1 MKKYLFLLM
10 AIAGMAFTFASCS
23 SDDDE
28 AKGNPLV
35 GTWVS
40 FDYNIN
46 DTIIF
51 SKDGTAI
58 EHAGKADGSALSRSK
73 GHYSVAGNKLT
84 LHWTSGLKWDKI
96 IKRWTAIKDPE
107 ETNII
112 TFELKGRNLK
122 FTAMEGETDYPVTT
136 FKKQ

>member
-1 MKKYLFLLM
+1 MKKLFFLLM

-23 SDDDE
+23 SDDDDV
-28 AKGNPLV
+28 KNNPLV
-35 GTWVS
+35 GTWIS

-46 DTIIF
+46 DTITF

-84 LHWTSGLKWDKI
+84 LHWTSGLKWDKSN
-96 IKRWTAIKDPE
+96 KRWTAIADPD

-112 TFELKGRNLK
+112 TFELNGRNLK
-122 FTAMEGETDYPVTT
+122 FTAMEGETDYPVVT

>member
-46 DTIIF
+46 DTITF

-84 LHWTSGLKWDKI
+84 LHWTSGLKWDK
-96 IKRWTAIKDPE
+96 
-107 ETNII
+107 
-112 TFELKGRNLK
+112 RNK
-122 FTAMEGETDYPVTT
+122 
-136 FKKQ
+136 

>member
-1 MKKYLFLLM
+1 MDF
-10 AIAGMAFTFASCS
+10 
-23 SDDDE
+23 
-28 AKGNPLV
+28 V
-35 GTWVS
+35 R
-40 FDYNIN
+40 YNIN
-46 DTIIF
+46 DTITF

-107 ETNII
+107 ETNI
-112 TFELKGRNLK
+112 TKVEPAPKK
-122 FTAMEGETDYPVTT
+122 DDEMTT
-136 FKKQ
+136 LTEASEKEAQASAN

>member
-1 MKKYLFLLM
+1 MKKLFFLLM

-23 SDDDE
+23 SDDDDV
-28 AKGNPLV
+28 KNNPLV
-35 GTWVS
+35 GTWIS

-46 DTIIF
+46 DTITF

-84 LHWTSGLKWDKI
+84 LHWTSGLKWDKSN
-96 IKRWTAIKDPE
+96 KRWTAIADPD

-112 TFELKGRNLK
+112 TFELNGRNLK
-122 FTAMEGETDYPVTT
+122 FTAMEGETDYLVVT